1 MPFVKDFSSLI
12 ARSEFSL
19 EVPKWKPLTIE
30 YGYEYINEVLAFYWR
45 VKGTTHTFWAFYHQ
59 VAQDANGKQDEHIKT
74 ILETFR
80 TDYLGWLFSGLT
92 ESWMREYHEQYKNFI
107 EL

>member
-19 EVPKWKPLTIE
+19 DVPKWKPLTIE

-59 VAQDANGKQDEHIKT
+59 VAQDANGKHDEHIKT